1 MRTFSSAIEQG
12 MCQDFTA
19 HFGVIG
25 ERRRAF
31 NSGKTFRATRG
42 ESAATSDSKA
52 PRTPTDSTP
61 TMSAFLQH
69 VPIRRREEL

>member
-1 MRTFSSAIEQG
+1 MRTLFSAIEQR

-31 NSGKTFRATRG
+31 NSGKDIPSHTR
-42 ESAATSDSKA
+42 
-52 PRTPTDSTP
+52 
-61 TMSAFLQH
+61 
-69 VPIRRREEL
+69 